1 MAIVFLIIVS
11 PTSRHTYLVSK
22 IGDVIQNNRDL
33 GSYTKTRTTIV
44 IQVLRYIKYCL
55 LNLNK

>member
-11 PTSRHTYLVSK
+11 PTARHTYLVSK
-22 IGDVIQNNRDL
+22 IGDVNQNNRDL

-44 IQVLRYIKYCL
+44 IQV
-55 LNLNK
+55 